1 MDRTD
6 NSVADK
12 LSASASFS
20 LLFCTPFQ
28 ESGRHLLCWPDGSLH
43 HTQDDT
49 WIPSHM
55 PPSLPWIFPKLQT
68 VPQLSLATNDLV
80 RYKVNNQRTD
90 FWLCNVSW
98 FQLFHHFQRALEF
111 IVNSGLVQ
119 RSCITRTWRM
129 TPRLVLKWLAQGPFT
144 RRFFLEKR
152 NLVYR

>member
-1 MDRTD
+1 MTPTTTQVDLLILTNTQVDLSIPVTAQVDRTD

-12 LSASASFS
+12 LSASAGFS
-20 LLFCTPFQ
+20 LLFCTPFR

-80 RYKVNNQRTD
+80 RYKVNNQRT
-90 FWLCNVSW
+90 
-98 FQLFHHFQRALEF
+98 EF
-111 IVNSGLVQ
+111 
-119 RSCITRTWRM
+119 
-129 TPRLVLKWLAQGPFT
+129 
-144 RRFFLEKR
+144 
-152 NLVYR
+152 